1 MAIYPKIASFH
12 EIINTD
18 RSNFIVE
25 DHIFLFFFDI
35 IWLINQNSKSGSK
48 EILEYIDS
56 KKTMIAEIFSIE
68 NNQEKGFIL
77 SSFSLTLYILNSE
90 KDLEN
95 LKKAVDIIYPIVRN
109 KLSLA
114 VASLDFNKLI
124 MQSLIKLSRTHDI
137 FDEIITISKLY
148 TDHLSSTNIFSLSQ
162 FFASTS
168 KQITSS

>member
-1 MAIYPKIASFH
+1 
-12 EIINTD
+12 
-18 RSNFIVE
+18 
-25 DHIFLFFFDI
+25 LLLFFDI
-35 IWLINQNSKSGSK
+35 IWLQNQNSKSGSK

-56 KKTMIAEIFSIE
+56 KKTKIAEMFSIE
-68 NNQEKGFIL
+68 MNQENSSIL
-77 SSFSLTLYILNSE
+77 SSLSLTLYILHSE

-95 LKKAVDIIYPIVRN
+95 LKKGVDIIYPIYRN
-109 KLSLA
+109 KLSLV

-137 FDEIITISKLY
+137 FDEIIKISKFY
-148 TDHLSSTNIFSLSQ
+148 TDHLSSANIFFLSQ